1 MKTCTYCKSTENV
14 DNADYCT
21 VCGSQFLAGRKQLIS
36 ERLAMLGGE
45 LRLLT
50 ALFVNFVGFEKLST
64 IAEYKKIMIFLR
76 ETLNGIEDII
86 RSFDGTSNK
95 ILPDLRVLGIFG
107 APRAHHD
114 DIIRAMRCAFEI
126 QSQWRKQKL
135 ANKELETIN
144 ITIGINTGRAFF
156 GYVMG
161 EFLTVIGDT
170 VNATARLAEICPP
183 GEILISDA
191 TTRRALEYVITE
203 DFGERMVKG
212 KKERIKTYL
221 LKGLKEDA
229 LFLRVL
235 QLPVFGRVD
244 ELRRLNSLTQ
254 ELASNRLIIG
264 VINGQMG
271 IGKTRVKEEFERQ
284 LAKDGL
290 YNCYEAQCA
299 ADVQSAYYPLK
310 FFLKNYFSIADAE
323 KQDSAQAKVQRIG
336 SQLGLSVQDIKGLGN
351 LLFGDLPRISS
362 EELRAVDEEIRV
374 AVRNLLHSECKK
386 RPMVVVFEEFNRVDS
401 MTRELINYLAVE
413 LKDTPM
419 MVLLVNPPRD
429 YVAKIPVPVEEL
441 NLMPLSYEDVRSLVA
456 FLLGDV
462 DVKLVDFIFKSA
474 GGNPMFTIEAI
485 RNTRRTN
492 MIKEVSGC
500 WYLEKEQ
507 RLAFLDDLYGVVM
520 ATIDSLPSN
529 DRLIVDHAS
538 VLGYSFN
545 FRILEE
551 LLDNRNISDRLEFLV
566 GEGYFVIS
574 KGETDPVL
582 VFRHNL
588 LKDAAYSVLPVRKRK
603 ELHQRVGG
611 LMEHVYA
618 NRLSD
623 FYEDI
628 SFHYAYGEN
637 WKKAAHYNKL
647 SGDKAKNLFAID
659 QAFMFYNAALKIRK
673 EWQNQ
678 VPDELAREITLNL
691 TDLYEVSG
699 NVQKMKE
706 TAQEGLESA
715 RQAGILRDE
724 LQFMERL
731 GYSYI
736 LANRYHDAE
745 ELLLTGIQKCGE
757 ENQDLNTLLNAHLGF
772 AYAGKYEYEK
782 SLLYYNVSWN
792 IARGH
797 NIRNGE
803 IACLYNLAQL
813 HKDLGNYEQAL
824 EYLNYGIEMFSKT
837 EEIRRIVQFR
847 CLAAEIHLLIGDF
860 EKARELYLDIYASAE
875 MIGNIDNLIRSAARL
890 ALLFSRT
897 GDQAGSM
904 KYLEAIDKKAD
915 LFARENMLA
924 EIDLYKALTFINLGD
939 QAKATNFLKNSL
951 HIAQKFNQKDIE
963 CESLVLLSQFEQG
976 QEEPLIRQSLEIA
989 ETIKLPPLIARSMC
1003 QLAVASHRSGDDDKS
1018 RYYGSRSLVIFNDIK
1033 SKLEPENQ
1041 KFYLAKQEYR
1051 RLLEV

>member
-1 MKTCTYCKSTENV
+1 MKTCAYCKSADNV
-14 DNADYCT
+14 DDANYCT

-36 ERLAMLGGE
+36 ERLIMLGGE

-50 ALFVNFVGFEKLST
+50 AIFVNFVGFEKLPSL
-64 IAEYKKIMIFLR
+64 AEYKKIMVFLR
-76 ETLNGIEDII
+76 EALNSIEDVI

-114 DIIRAMRCAFEI
+114 DIVRTIRCAFEI
-126 QSQWRKQKL
+126 QSQWQKQKL
-135 ANKELETIN
+135 LNKELESIN
-144 ITIGINTGRAFF
+144 IAIGINTGRAFF

-170 VNATARLAEICPP
+170 INTTARLAEICPP
-183 GEILISDA
+183 SEILISDA
-191 TTRRALEYVITE
+191 TARRAFEYVVTE

-244 ELRRLNSLTQ
+244 ELRRLTA
-254 ELASNRLIIG
+254 LAQGLANDRLIIT

-271 IGKTRVKEEFERQ
+271 IGKTRVKEEFEKQ
-284 LAKDGL
+284 LAKDGQ

-299 ADVQSAYYPLK
+299 ADVQSAYYPFK

-323 KQDSAQAKVQRIG
+323 KQDAAQAKVQRIG
-336 SQLGLSVQDIKGLGN
+336 SQLGLSPQDIKGLSN
-351 LLFGDLPRISS
+351 LLFGDLPRIST
-362 EELRAVDEEIRV
+362 EELRAVEEEMRT
-374 AVRNLLHSECKK
+374 AVRNLLRQECKK
-386 RPMVVVFEEFNRVDS
+386 RPMVVIFEEFNRVDS
-401 MTRELINYLAVE
+401 MTKELINYLAVE
-413 LKDTPM
+413 LENTPL

-429 YVAKIPVPVEEL
+429 YVARIPVGVEEL

-462 DVKLVDFIFKSA
+462 DVKLVDFIFRSA

-492 MIKEVSGC
+492 MIKEVSGR
-500 WYLEKEQ
+500 WFLEKEQ

-545 FRILEE
+545 CRILEE
-551 LLDNRNISDRLEFLV
+551 LLDNRDISDRLDFLV

-611 LMEHVYA
+611 LIERVYA
-618 NRLSD
+618 NRLPD

-628 SFHYAYGEN
+628 GYHYAYGEN
-637 WKKAAHYNKL
+637 WKKAAYYNKL
-647 SGDKAKNLFAID
+647 SGDKAKNMFAID
-659 QAFMFYNAALKIRK
+659 QAFTFYNSALKIRK
-673 EWQNQ
+673 EWQSQ
-678 VPDELAREITLNL
+678 VPDELAREISLSL
-691 TDLYEVSG
+691 TDLYEVTG
-699 NVQKMKE
+699 NIQKMKE

-715 RQAGILRDE
+715 RQAGVLRDE

-731 GYSYI
+731 GYAYI
-736 LANRYHDAE
+736 MANRYHDAE
-745 ELLLTGIQKCGE
+745 EVFLTSIQKCDE
-757 ENQDLNTLLNAHLGF
+757 QNQDLNTMLNAHLGF

-782 SLLYYNVSWN
+782 SMLYYNISWN

-797 NIRNGE
+797 SIHNGE
-803 IACLYNLAQL
+803 VACLYNLAHL

-824 EYLNYGIEMFSKT
+824 EYLDYGIEMFSKT
-837 EEIRRIVQFR
+837 GEIRRIVQFR
-847 CLAAEIHLLIGDF
+847 GLAADIHCLIGNF
-860 EKARELYLDIYASAE
+860 EKARDLYLDIYAAAE
-875 MIGNIDNLIRSAARL
+875 MIGNIDNVIRSSARL
-890 ALLFSRT
+890 ALLFSSAEDRVE
-897 GDQAGSM
+897 SM
-904 KYLEAIDKKAD
+904 KYLEAVDKKIG

-924 EIDLYKALTFINLGD
+924 EIDLHKALTFINLGD
-939 QAKATNFLKNSL
+939 QVKAVEFLKNAL
-951 HIAQKFNQKDIE
+951 RIAQKFNQKDIE
-963 CESLVLLSQFEQG
+963 CESLIMLSRYEQG
-976 QEEPLIRQSLEIA
+976 QEEHLIRQALEIA

-1033 SKLEPENQ
+1033 SKLGPENQ
-1041 KFYLAKQEYR
+1041 KSYLAKQEYR
-1051 RLLEV
+1051 QLLEV

>member
-1 MKTCTYCKSTENV
+1 
-14 DNADYCT
+14 
-21 VCGSQFLAGRKQLIS
+21 
-36 ERLAMLGGE
+36 MLGGE

-50 ALFVNFVGFEKLST
+50 AVFVNFTGFEKLST
-64 IAEYKKIMIFLR
+64 ITEYKKIMVFLR
-76 ETLNGIEDII
+76 EALNRIEDVIH
-86 RSFDGTSNK
+86 SFDGTSNK

-114 DIIRAMRCAFEI
+114 DIIRTMRCAFEI
-126 QSQWRKQKL
+126 QAQWRKQKL
-135 ANKELETIN
+135 ANNELESIN

-170 VNATARLAEICPP
+170 INTTARMAEICPP

-191 TTRRALEYVITE
+191 TARRALEYIVTE

-212 KKERIKTYL
+212 KKERIKTYM

-244 ELRRLNSLTQ
+244 ELRRLTTLTQ
-254 ELASNRLIIG
+254 GLAKNCLVIS

-271 IGKTRVKEEFERQ
+271 IGKTRVKEEFEKQ

-299 ADVQSAYYPLK
+299 ADVQSAYYPFR
-310 FFLKNYFSIADAE
+310 FFLKNYFSISDAE
-323 KQDSAQAKVQRIG
+323 KQDAAQTKVQRIG
-336 SQLGLSVQDIKGLGN
+336 SQLGLSPQDIKGLN
-351 LLFGDLPRISS
+351 NFLFGDLPRIST
-362 EELRAVDEEIRV
+362 EELRAVDEEIRT
-374 AVRNLLHSECKK
+374 AIRDLLRYECKK
-386 RPMVVVFEEFNRVDS
+386 RPMVVIFEEFNRVDF
-401 MTRELINYLAVE
+401 MTKDLISYLAAE
-413 LKDTPM
+413 LKDTPLM
-419 MVLLVNPPRD
+419 MVLVNPSRD
-429 YVAKIPVPVEEL
+429 YVVKIPVQVEEL
-441 NLMPLSYEDVRSLVA
+441 NLMPLSFDDVRSLVT

-462 DVKLVDFIFKSA
+462 DAKLVDFIFRSA

-492 MIKEVSGC
+492 MIKEVSGR

-551 LLDNRNISDRLEFLV
+551 LLDNRDISDRLDFLV

-582 VFRHNL
+582 IFRHNL

-618 NRLSD
+618 SRLSD

-628 SFHYAYGEN
+628 GFHYAYGEN
-637 WKKAAHYNKL
+637 WKKAAYYNKL

-659 QAFMFYNAALKIRK
+659 QAFTFYNSALKIRK

-678 VPDELAREITLNL
+678 VPDELAREISLSL
-691 TDLYEVSG
+691 TDLYEVTG

-724 LQFMERL
+724 LQFIERL

-736 LANRYHDAE
+736 MANQYNSAE
-745 ELLLTGIQKCGE
+745 ELFLTGIQKCDE
-757 ENQDLNTLLNAHLGF
+757 PNQDLNTILNAHLGF

-792 IARGH
+792 IARSRS
-797 NIRNGE
+797 IRNGE
-803 IACLYNLAQL
+803 VACLYNLAHL

-824 EYLNYGIEMFSKT
+824 EYLTYGIEMFSKT
-837 EEIRRIVQFR
+837 EEIRRIIQFKG
-847 CLAAEIHLLIGDF
+847 LAADIYCLIGNY
-860 EKARELYLDIYASAE
+860 EKAREQYLDIYVSAE
-875 MIGNIDNLIRSAARL
+875 MIGNIDNVVRSGARL
-890 ALLFSRT
+890 ALLLSKKEDRVE
-897 GDQAGSM
+897 SM
-904 KYLEAIDKKAD
+904 KYLEAIDKKAGQ
-915 LFARENMLA
+915 FARENMLA

-939 QAKATNFLKNSL
+939 QTKAADFLKNAI
-951 HIAQKFNQKDIE
+951 HIAQKFYQKDIE
-963 CESLVLLSQFEQG
+963 CESLVQLSQFEQD
-976 QEEPLIRQSLEIA
+976 QEEYMIRQAMTIA

-1033 SKLEPENQ
+1033 SKLGPENQ

-1051 RLLEV
+1051 QLLEV